1 MKDPLIEAVEN
12 AAHTNEIWEALN
24 RAMDGKIPIQDVY
37 TLAVNLIVHGI
48 RMTTPYRG
56 QAEFV
61 VDDLFRRAKKLT
73 LEHYDSVSGLRVVRF
88 PYSQMIKAP
97 FHVNESQFF
106 TVDGSSE
113 KKQ

>member
-12 AAHTNEIWEALN
+12 ATDLKDLWDALN
-24 RAMDGKIPIQDVY
+24 RAMEGKIPIDQVY

-48 RMTTPYRG
+48 RMTTPSRAG
-56 QAEFV
+56 AEFV
-61 VDDLFRRAKKLT
+61 VDDLFRRAKNLT
-73 LEHYDSVSGLRVVRF
+73 LGHYDSVTGKRKVLF

-97 FHVNESQFF
+97 FHVNESQIFY
-106 TVDGSSE
+106 TD